1 VLSHKTDQNQGICYV
16 TIAYCYIYENIK
28 FHHFCPPLEKYF
40 QFPLEKSIIAL
51 HLEKILPM
59 TMVAAAATSYQNLAY
74 FMI

>member
-1 VLSHKTDQNQGICYV
+1 LPS
-16 TIAYCYIYENIK
+16 
-28 FHHFCPPLEKYF
+28 PEKYF